1 MARFKWIEWN
11 LDKITAHRLSHED
24 VEYAVEHRLGPHQER
39 RDGSYETIG
48 STPSGRVVLIV
59 WRYEEE
65 FDSLEDT
72 GTTDVVFVIT
82 AF

>member
-11 LDKITAHRLSHED
+11 IDKATAHRLTCED
-24 VEYAVEHRLGPHQER
+24 VEHAFEHRLAAHQGR
-39 RDGSYETIG
+39 WDGSYETLG
-48 STPSGRVVLIV
+48 TTLSGRVILIV

-72 GTTDVVFVIT
+72 GTTDAVFVIT